1 MHSSSGVSSSGA
13 TMKIAKLEMPTHKID
28 IGPVIFMREVRRRF
42 FFGRSRFIA
51 LDLMQARFQL
61 SDARFVL
68 PQNARH
74 DAGNPARAVDADGQI
89 KNKHRENSDGIER
102 LVGRARQ
109 GKKKPRPAPGH
120 KFRSVSTAWHRLS

>member
-1 MHSSSGVSSSGA
+1 
-13 TMKIAKLEMPTHKID
+13 MKIAKLEMPTHKID
-28 IGPVIFMREVRRRF
+28 IGPVIFMRELRRRF

-89 KNKHRENSDGIER
+89 KNKHRENPDGIER
-102 LVGRARQ
+102 LVAREREI
-109 GKKKPRPAPGH
+109 KKKPRPAPCN
-120 KFRSVSTAWHRLS
+120 KLMSVATRWERFSPIHETG

>member
-28 IGPVIFMREVRRRF
+28 IGPVIFIRELRRRF

-68 PQNARH
+68 PQNVRH

-102 LVGRARQ
+102 LRTAQ
-109 GKKKPRPAPGH
+109 SEDIEKPH
-120 KFRSVSTAWHRLS
+120 TA